1 MADISSKLR
10 GNEIQNVWKTT
21 DGRLVI
27 ECKDGY
33 EVHIV
38 WMNEEGNPTTGEPA
52 VVFQGINIRAKTAH
66 VGAAGGVLGGG

>member
-1 MADISSKLR
+1 MSDISSKLR

-33 EVHIV
+33 EIHIV
-38 WMNEEGNPTTGEPA
+38 WMNEEGNPTKGEPA
-52 VVFQGINIRAKTAH
+52 VVFQGVHIKAKTANI
-66 VGAAGGVLGGG
+66 GAAGILGGG